1 MGNGLV
7 LDTSMKSGG
16 MTGRSQG
23 ENHLVASGRE
33 LISGYH
39 AAMIATSCMRITE
52 SAVFRRFII
61 AVILLAAVVVGL
73 ETDRGLM
80 ERHGGLLHAI
90 DRIILGVFVV
100 EILLKLAAKAP
111 RPQRY
116 FCDPWNVFDFVIVV
130 VCLLPM
136 HAEFAAVLRLARVL
150 RVLRLVT
157 SLPKLQ
163 LLVGALLKSIP
174 SMGYVGVL
182 LSLLF
187 YIYAVSG
194 VFFFGEANPEHFG
207 GLGRALLTLAGVITL
222 EGWTDLMY
230 GLLAPGAAV
239 SKVKVIVYFLSFVLF
254 GTMIMLNLFIGVIM
268 NSMQEMQEEKE
279 AALSSGTGPAAD
291 IARIEHQL
299 QELHASLSA
308 LKSKL

>member
-1 MGNGLV
+1 MFAPNC
-7 LDTSMKSGG
+7 
-16 MTGRSQG
+16 R
-23 ENHLVASGRE
+23 
-33 LISGYH
+33 
-39 AAMIATSCMRITE
+39 RITE
-52 SAVFRRFII
+52 SPAFRHCIT
-61 AVILLAAVVVGL
+61 AVILLAGVVVGL

-80 ERHGGLLHAI
+80 ARHGDLLHAL
-90 DRIILGVFVV
+90 DRLILGIFVV
-100 EILLKLAAKAP
+100 EILLKLGAQLP
-111 RPQRY
+111 RPWQY
-116 FCDPWNVFDFVIVV
+116 FRDPWNVFDFAIVA
-130 VCLLPM
+130 VCLLPL

-157 SLPKLQ
+157 ALPKLQ

-194 VFFFGEANPEHFG
+194 VFFFGEANPAHFG
-207 GLGRALLTLAGVITL
+207 HLGAALLTLFGVITL

-230 GLLAPGAAV
+230 GLLAPESGV
-239 SKVKVIVYFLSFVLF
+239 PPVKVILYFLSFVLF

-279 AALSSGTGPAAD
+279 AALAASNGPAAEV
-291 IARIEHQL
+291 ARLEQQL
-299 QELHASLSA
+299 DALRATLSA
-308 LKSKL
+308 LKTKL

>member
-1 MGNGLV
+1 
-7 LDTSMKSGG
+7 
-16 MTGRSQG
+16 
-23 ENHLVASGRE
+23 
-33 LISGYH
+33 
-39 AAMIATSCMRITE
+39 MIASSCQRITE
-52 SAVFRRFII
+52 SPGFRRLII
-61 AVILLAAVVVGL
+61 AIILLAAVVVGL

-80 ERHGGLLHAI
+80 ERYGGVLRAI
-90 DRIILGVFVV
+90 DRLILGVFVV
-100 EILLKLAAKAP
+100 EILLKLAAQAP
-111 RPQRY
+111 RPWRY
-116 FCDPWNVFDFVIVV
+116 FRDPWNVFDFLIVA

-136 HAEFAAVLRLARVL
+136 QAEFAAVLRLARVL

-157 SLPKLQ
+157 ALPKLQ

-194 VFFFGEANPEHFG
+194 VFFFGEADPAHFG
-207 GLGRALLTLAGVITL
+207 TLGKALLTLAGVITL

-230 GLLAPGAAV
+230 GLLDPDAAV
-239 SKVKVIVYFLSFVLF
+239 SKAKVIAYFLSFVLF

-279 AALSSGTGPAAD
+279 AALATGSSPAAD
-291 IARIEHQL
+291 LARIEHQL
-299 QELHASLSA
+299 DELRASITA